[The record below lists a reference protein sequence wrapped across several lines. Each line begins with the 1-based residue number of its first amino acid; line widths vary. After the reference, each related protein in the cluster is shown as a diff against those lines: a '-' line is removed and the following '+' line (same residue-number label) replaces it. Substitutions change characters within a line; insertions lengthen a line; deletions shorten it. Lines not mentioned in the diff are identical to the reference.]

1 MNDQIRSR
9 WVGGVRG
16 FAATLSHQDIQR
28 LSKVQRQTEI
38 EVVLQ
43 PDGYL
48 KTVLVNRSSG
58 EPGLDEAAVVAFK
71 KAAPL
76 LNPPTEMKGDDG
88 MIHLHYS
95 FVIQWQPN
103 YLVRK
108 AE

>member
-9 WVGGVRG
+9 WVSGVRG
-16 FAATLSHQDIQR
+16 FASSLSHQDIIR
-28 LSKVQRQTEI
+28 LSKVQRETEV
-38 EVVLQ
+38 EVILH

-48 KTVLVNRSSG
+48 KKVLVNRSSG
-58 EPGLDEAAVVAFK
+58 EPGLDEAATIAFQ

-76 LNPPTEMKGDDG
+76 LNPPTEMKSDDG

-108 AE
+108 GE